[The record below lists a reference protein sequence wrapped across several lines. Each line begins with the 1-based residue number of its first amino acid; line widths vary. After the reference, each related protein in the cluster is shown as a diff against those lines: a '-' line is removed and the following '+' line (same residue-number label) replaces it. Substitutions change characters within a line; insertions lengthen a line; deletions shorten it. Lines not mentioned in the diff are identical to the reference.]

1 MKSKFLFL
9 VGTLIFALAIL
20 SLTPARVAA
29 QEGELQVVDEVIA
42 QVNDDV
48 VTLSML
54 KRETKERIEALKQN
68 GMTEQQAN
76 DEVTKHQ
83 AELIATLINQQLLL
97 QKGKELDLASEVE
110 AEVNR
115 RMLDVAKEQGITTI
129 VKLDQALR
137 ESGLDPVNIRQT
149 MRAEMMKQA
158 VFQQEVDRKVYLG
171 FSMDEVKKYY
181 EANKDK
187 FRKPENVTL
196 SEVYL
201 NLTGKN
207 EADVKARAVDLVTQ
221 LRAGGDF
228 AKIAAAN
235 SEREKN
241 GVRTAPQDKGL
252 VGTFEAPY
260 LREDIAAAIKG
271 VKEGDVTEAIKAP
284 DGYQILRVD
293 KRTPASTSSTFND
306 NQVREAM
313 TIERQPK
320 ERESYMRHLRNE
332 GFIKI
337 SENYRAGVEPLLK
350 LTTTT
355 AAKTAEKD
363 SDRKKNSKKP

>member
-20 SLTPARVAA
+20 SLTPARVVA

-48 VTLSML
+48 ITLSML

-68 GMTEQQAN
+68 GMNEQQAI

-83 AELIATLINQQLLL
+83 FELIATLINQQLLL
-97 QKGKELDLASEVE
+97 QKGKELELASEVE

-137 ESGLDPVNIRQT
+137 ENNLDPVNIRQT

-171 FSMDEVKKYY
+171 LSMDEVKKYY

-201 NLTGKN
+201 SLTGKN

-221 LRAGGDF
+221 LRAGADF

-252 VGTFEAPY
+252 VGTFEVPS
-260 LREDIAAAIKG
+260 LREDIAAAIKN
-271 VKEGDVTEAIKAP
+271 VKEGEATDALKAP

-293 KRTPASTSSTFND
+293 KRTPASTTPSFND

-320 ERESYMRHLRNE
+320 ERESYMQNLRSE

-350 LTTTT
+350 LKTAD
-355 AAKTAEKD
+355 AAKTVEKD
-363 SDRKKNSKKP
+363 SDRKKSSKKP